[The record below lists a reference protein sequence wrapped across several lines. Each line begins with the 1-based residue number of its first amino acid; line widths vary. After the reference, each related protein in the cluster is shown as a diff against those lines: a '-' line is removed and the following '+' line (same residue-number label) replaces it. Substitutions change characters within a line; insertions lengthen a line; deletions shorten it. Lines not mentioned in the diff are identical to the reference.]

1 MTTRPVSPAV
11 AELLKRTRTER
22 GLPAVI
28 EDDGVLDQIATVID
42 PTIEREAPNAAA

>member
-1 MTTRPVSPAV
+1 MAERAVSPAV

-28 EDDGVLDQIATVID
+28 EDESVLDQIATLID
-42 PTIEREAPNAAA
+42 PTIEREAPHAA